1 MIKTI
6 LKTIKIFFYSIQK
19 ARAATILARN
29 GKYLEAQAMYKD

>member
-1 MIKTI
+1 MKKLLSQIQE
-6 LKTIKIFFYSIQK
+6 FFYIVQK